1 MSDELTL
8 RPVGVYHCDF
18 KEKFGL
24 PRQSGLAPALQGYIE
39 FFPAFQNLDY
49 LRGIEGY
56 SHLWLLW
63 HFSEAGPSD
72 SPTVRPP
79 KLGGNTRVGV
89 FASRSPYRPNPIGL
103 SCVKFEGIGKTKSG
117 ARCLLVSGGDLADGT
132 PVFDIKPY
140 LAYTDAHPEAA
151 SGFAKTEG
159 TLQVNFPPSLL
170 EKIPQALRPALLQ
183 SLSLDPRPGYQ
194 DDPDRVYFL
203 RCADLDVGFTA
214 SDGTLR
220 VVEVR
225 RADAVSG

>member
-18 KEKFGL
+18 PLKFGL
-24 PRQSGLAPALQGYIE
+24 PRQSGLAPAILGRIE
-39 FFPAFQNLDY
+39 FYGAFQNPDY

-63 HFSEAGPSD
+63 HFSQSGPGD

-89 FASRSPYRPNPIGL
+89 FASRSPYRPNPVGL
-103 SCVKFEGIGKTKSG
+103 SCVKLEGVGKTKGG
-117 ARCLLVSGGDLADGT
+117 APCLFVSGGDLADGT

-140 LAYTDAHPEAA
+140 LPYADAHPEAA

-159 TLQVNFPPSLL
+159 TLTVECPPDLL
-170 EKIPQALRPALLQ
+170 EQIPPKLRPALLQ

-194 DDPDRVYFL
+194 DDPERVYYL
-203 RCADLDVGFTA
+203 RCGKLDVGFTA
-214 SDGTLR
+214 AGETLR
-220 VVEVR
+220 VTEVR
-225 RADAVSG
+225 RADETAG

>member
-8 RPVGVYHCDF
+8 RPVGVYHCGF
-18 KEKFGL
+18 PEKFGL
-24 PRQSGLAPALQGYIE
+24 PRQSGLAPAIMGRIE
-39 FFPAFQNLDY
+39 FAPAFQNPDY

-63 HFSEAGPSD
+63 YFSEAGPAD

-103 SCVKFEGIGKTKSG
+103 SCVKFESVGKTKSG
-117 ARCLLVSGGDLADGT
+117 ARCLFVSGGDLADGT

-140 LAYTDAHPEAA
+140 LAYTDAHPDAA

-159 TLQVNFPPSLL
+159 TLEVAFPPALL
-170 EKIPQALRPALLQ
+170 EEIPPELRSALLQ

-194 DDPDRVYFL
+194 DDPDRVYYL
-203 RCADLDVGFTA
+203 RCADRDVGFTA
-214 SDGTLR
+214 ADGVLR
-220 VVEVR
+220 VVEVK
-225 RADAVSG
+225 RASD